1 MIIAAFVC
9 FIAGTLLGMRF
20 KVAILLPVMFVVAA
34 AILPFGILS
43 GQKVSFIISLEL
55 ITLTALQLG
64 YLSTALIIARSARN
78 NYAPHRVTAHHS
90 R

>member
-20 KVAILLPVMFVVAA
+20 KVAILLPVMFAVAA
-34 AILPFGILS
+34 AILPFGILT
-43 GQKVSFIISLEL
+43 GQKFAFIISLEL
-55 ITLTALQLG
+55 VMLTALQLG
-64 YLSTALIIARSARN
+64 YLSTALIVARAARK
-78 NYAPHRVTAHHS
+78 NYAPHGATPHHS

>member
-34 AILPFGILS
+34 AILPFGILT
-43 GQKVSFIISLEL
+43 GQKVSFIITLEL
-55 ITLTALQLG
+55 MMLTALQLG
-64 YLSTALIIARSARN
+64 YLSTALIVARSTRKH
-78 NYAPHRVTAHHS
+78 YAHSVTAHHS

>member
-9 FIAGTLLGMRF
+9 FVAGILLGMRF
-20 KVAILLPVMFVVAA
+20 KVAILLPVMFVMAS

-43 GQKVSFIISLEL
+43 GKKLSFIISLEL
-55 ITLTALQLG
+55 VTLTTLQLG
-64 YLSTALIIARSARN
+64 YLLTAVVVTRAERKKGPS
-78 NYAPHRVTAHHS
+78 HGVTAHHS

>member
-34 AILPFGILS
+34 AILPFGILT

-64 YLSTALIIARSARN
+64 YLSTAVIAARAVRKN
-78 NYAPHRVTAHHS
+78 DAPQVVTAHHS